1 MFEDHFVNTVTD
13 YIFLYSFKL
22 LADTPFLY
30 FTSNIETFPFATFH
44 KEMNRNKPRSELP
57 EEEPNIH
64 GHTKEVDSIVQSL
77 SEDSSPAVAG
87 VLVSGIAGVGKST
100 VAIQAGHQLKNKF
113 KSIVKFCSLRGARS
127 SNEGSQ
133 EEGEV
138 REILNVCAPGQ
149 DQTSENPRHVLHRWC
164 RRLEYELIL
173 ILDNAE
179 DAMEDCAKTSFVQL
193 LKDMRKCSRCKV
205 KFLITSRRSDIATT
219 GLTIKPVKV
228 GPLDPKESIEV
239 LKDGA
244 SLPPDTGPDTQ
255 DKLCKIAELCENI
268 PLALRLAGSLLSS
281 ESEYT
286 FEELIQELERNPTKT
301 LGLERMME
309 IAFENLDEPLKHAL
323 VCLSVFV
330 RSFERDAAKALLGVN
345 CADHLTRLRQRCLI
359 QKQQN
364 RYLIHLLIR
373 GYAKQIGERNEFR
386 QILSHGHQRFLEY
399 FLSLVMRNAEK
410 YWGKDTCK
418 ESFDLFHEERL
429 NVESTLRYVGEK
441 KIRNC
446 SELED
451 VVNSCRQVAPYIEYC
466 VPFKLYDDFLGGL
479 LHFAQGQEKITNQVE
494 IMCLLYHESRKH
506 GSVNKQTSQDL
517 ISQAIKLHDENHPL
531 FEQDSLSEVSY
542 LSHYGRYLSQ
552 DCNRRDEAQ
561 PFLEKAISIY
571 EKETLAGTFDKA
583 RILGQIGHNEKLREE
598 GIRHEEA
605 LGNYLEALRF
615 RQDHYGKHLVT
626 ALAHKDLADYYLFVG
641 ELGKAEENYNEAIH
655 VLKDME
661 VAGKKEAVPIFKN
674 FGICCQKSEKFE
686 ESRRMF
692 EIGSDV
698 ADNTMEGNHK
708 WKVWIKTYLAV
719 LLYKRYAD
727 EVTTA
732 DKIAEEV
739 LQMGK
744 ELGLGDWPVKGELEK
759 LYKEDLL
766 P

>member
-1 MFEDHFVNTVTD
+1 
-13 YIFLYSFKL
+13 
-22 LADTPFLY
+22 
-30 FTSNIETFPFATFH
+30 
-44 KEMNRNKPRSELP
+44 MNRNKPRSELP

-64 GHTKEVDSIVQSL
+64 GHTKEVDSIVQAL
-77 SEDSSPAVAG
+77 SEDSSSPVAG

-127 SNEGSQ
+127 SNEGS
-133 EEGEV
+133 EGEGEV
-138 REILNVCAPGQ
+138 REILNVCASGHE
-149 DQTSENPRHVLHRWC
+149 SGENPRHVLHHWC

-193 LKDMRKCSRCKV
+193 LKDMRKCSGCKV
-205 KFLITSRRSDIATT
+205 KFLITSRRSDIDIATT

-244 SLPPDTGPDTQ
+244 SLPPDTEPNTQ
-255 DKLCKIAELCENI
+255 DKLCKIAKLCENI
-268 PLALRLAGSLLSS
+268 PLALRLAGSLLSP
-281 ESEYT
+281 ESEFT
-286 FEELIQELERNPTKT
+286 FEELIQELEKNPTKT

-309 IAFENLDEPLKHAL
+309 IAFEKLNEPLKHAL
-323 VCLSVFV
+323 VCLSLFV
-330 RSFERDAAKALLGVN
+330 RSFEKDAAKALLGDN
-345 CADHLTRLRQRCLI
+345 CADRLTKLRQRCLI
-359 QKQQN
+359 QKQHN

-373 GYAKQIGERNEFR
+373 GYAKKIGERDEFC
-386 QILSHGHQRFLEY
+386 QIRSHGHQRFLEH
-399 FLSLVMRNAEK
+399 FLSLVLRNAEK

-429 NVESTLRYVGEK
+429 NLESTLRYVGEK

-446 SELED
+446 SKLED

-479 LHFAQGQEKITNQVE
+479 LHFAQSQEKITSQVE
-494 IMCLLYHESRKH
+494 IMFLLYHESRKH
-506 GSVNKQTSQDL
+506 GSVNEKTSQDL
-517 ISQAIKLHDENHPL
+517 ISEAIKLHDENHPR

-561 PFLEKAISIY
+561 TFLKKAISIY
-571 EKETLAGTFDKA
+571 GKENLATTFDKA
-583 RILGQIGHNEKLREE
+583 RILGQIGHNAKLHKD
-598 GIRHEEA
+598 GKRHQEA
-605 LGNYLEALRF
+605 LGKYLEALRF
-615 RQDHYGKHLVT
+615 RQDHYGKHLLT
-626 ALAHKDLADYYLFVG
+626 AFAYKEVADCYLFVE
-641 ELGKAEENYNEAIH
+641 ELGKAEENYHKATQVLEDIEKAEHKEAI
-655 VLKDME
+655 
-661 VAGKKEAVPIFKN
+661 PIFKN
-674 FGICCQKSEKFE
+674 FGICCQKSEKFD
-686 ESRRMF
+686 ESRRVLKL
-692 EIGSDV
+692 GCDV
-698 ADNTMEGNHK
+698 ADNTIEGNHK
-708 WKVWIKTYLAV
+708 WKVWIKTYLAL

-727 EVTTA
+727 EVSTA

-744 ELGLGDWPVKGELEK
+744 ELGLGNWPEKGELEK
-759 LYKEDLL
+759 LYKKDKQ
-766 P
+766 